1 MFDFKKLDVFF
12 AEDSLKKKLQ
22 ILDELTDYTT
32 QQQELLK
39 VEELDYEAFDRLV
52 DQKEP
57 LIEKI
62 MELDQ
67 GFETVYDR
75 IKEQLLGNKEQYAAQ
90 IRALQSLIGE
100 LTDKSVKLQT
110 MEQRNKSAVEQQFRK
125 SREKIRQG
133 RQNKQAALNY
143 YKNMNNANYVP
154 PQFLDDKK

>member
-1 MFDFKKLDVFF
+1 MESYLSVL
-12 AEDSLKKKLQ
+12 EDSLRKKLQ
-22 ILDELTDYTT
+22 ILDELTVYTT
-32 QQQELLK
+32 QQQELFQA
-39 VEELDYEAFDRLV
+39 EELDYAAFDRLV

-57 LIEKI
+57 LIQKI

-75 IKEQLLGNKEQYAAQ
+75 IKDQLIGNKEQYAAQ
-90 IRALQSLIGE
+90 IRTLQSLIGE

-133 RQNKQAALNY
+133 RQNHQAALNY
-143 YKNMNNANYVP
+143 YKNMNNSNYVP
-154 PQFLDDKK
+154 PQFLDNKK

>member
-1 MFDFKKLDVFF
+1 MDNYLSVL
-12 AEDSLKKKLQ
+12 EDSLKKKLQ
-22 ILDELTDYTT
+22 ILDELTDYTM

-52 DQKEP
+52 DQKDP
-57 LIEKI
+57 LIQRI

-75 IKEQLLGNKEQYAAQ
+75 IKEQLLSNKEQYAAQ

-143 YKNMNNANYVP
+143 YKNMNNSNYVP

>member
-1 MFDFKKLDVFF
+1 MDNYLSVL
-12 AEDSLKKKLQ
+12 EDSLKKKLQ

-52 DQKEP
+52 DQKDP
-57 LIEKI
+57 LIQRI

-110 MEQRNKSAVEQQFRK
+110 MEQRNKSAVEQQFK

-143 YKNMNNANYVP
+143 YKNMNNSNYVP

>member
-1 MFDFKKLDVFF
+1 MDNYLSVL
-12 AEDSLKKKLQ
+12 EDGLKKKLQ
-22 ILDELTDYTT
+22 ILDELTDYTM

-52 DQKEP
+52 DQKDP
-57 LIEKI
+57 LIQKI

>member
-1 MFDFKKLDVFF
+1 MDNYLSVL
-12 AEDSLKKKLQ
+12 EDSLKKKLQ
-22 ILDELTDYTT
+22 ILDELTDYTM

-57 LIEKI
+57 LIQKI

-75 IKEQLLGNKEQYAAQ
+75 IKEQLLGNKEQYVAQ

-110 MEQRNKSAVEQQFRK
+110 MEQRNKSAIEQQFRK

>member
-1 MFDFKKLDVFF
+1 MDNYLSVL
-12 AEDSLKKKLQ
+12 EDSLKKKLQ

-57 LIEKI
+57 LIQKI

-154 PQFLDDKK
+154 PQSLDDKK

>member
-1 MFDFKKLDVFF
+1 MDNYLSVL
-12 AEDSLKKKLQ
+12 EDSLKKKLQ

-57 LIEKI
+57 L
-62 MELDQ
+62 
-67 GFETVYDR
+67 

-133 RQNKQAALNY
+133 RQNKQEALNY

>member
-1 MFDFKKLDVFF
+1 MDNYLSVL
-12 AEDSLKKKLQ
+12 EDSLKKKLQ
-22 ILDELTDYTT
+22 ILDELTDYTM

-52 DQKEP
+52 DQKDP
-57 LIEKI
+57 LIQRI

-90 IRALQSLIGE
+90 IKALQSLIGE

-110 MEQRNKSAVEQQFRK
+110 MEQRNKTAIEQQFRK

-143 YKNMNNANYVP
+143 YKNMYNANYVP

>member
-1 MFDFKKLDVFF
+1 MDNYLSVL
-12 AEDSLKKKLQ
+12 EDSLKKKLQ
-22 ILDELTDYTT
+22 ILDELTDYTM

-52 DQKEP
+52 DQKDP
-57 LIEKI
+57 LIQRI

-125 SREKIRQG
+125 SREKIRKG

-143 YKNMNNANYVP
+143 YKNMNNSNYVP

>member
-1 MFDFKKLDVFF
+1 MDNYLSVL
-12 AEDSLKKKLQ
+12 EDSLKKKLQ
-22 ILDELTDYTT
+22 ILDELTDYTM

-39 VEELDYEAFDRLV
+39 GEELDYEAFDRLV

-57 LIEKI
+57 LIQRI

-90 IRALQSLIGE
+90 IKALQSLIGE

-110 MEQRNKSAVEQQFRK
+110 MEQRNKSAIEQQFRK

>member
-1 MFDFKKLDVFF
+1 MDNYLSVL
-12 AEDSLKKKLQ
+12 EDSLKKKLQ
-22 ILDELTDYTT
+22 ILDELTDYTM

-52 DQKEP
+52 DQKDP
-57 LIEKI
+57 LIQRI

-90 IRALQSLIGE
+90 IKALQSLIGE

-110 MEQRNKSAVEQQFRK
+110 MEQRNKSAIEQQFRK

-143 YKNMNNANYVP
+143 YKNMNNSNYVP

>member
-1 MFDFKKLDVFF
+1 MDNYLSVL
-12 AEDSLKKKLQ
+12 EDSLKKKLQ
-22 ILDELTDYTT
+22 ILDELTDYTM

-52 DQKEP
+52 DQKDP
-57 LIEKI
+57 LIQRI
-62 MELDQ
+62 IELDQ

-90 IRALQSLIGE
+90 IKALQSLIGE

-110 MEQRNKSAVEQQFRK
+110 MEQRNKSAIEQQFRR
-125 SREKIRQG
+125 SREKIRKG

-143 YKNMNNANYVP
+143 YKNMNNSNYVS

>member
-1 MFDFKKLDVFF
+1 MDNYLSVL
-12 AEDSLKKKLQ
+12 EDSLKKKLQ
-22 ILDELTDYTT
+22 ILDELTDYTM

-52 DQKEP
+52 DQKDP
-57 LIEKI
+57 LIQRI

-110 MEQRNKSAVEQQFRK
+110 MEQRNKSAVEQQFR
-125 SREKIRQG
+125 
-133 RQNKQAALNY
+133 N
-143 YKNMNNANYVP
+143 P
-154 PQFLDDKK
+154 PGTPEQTGGTELL

>member
-1 MFDFKKLDVFF
+1 MDNYLSVL
-12 AEDSLKKKLQ
+12 EDSLKKKLQ

-125 SREKIRQG
+125 SRKKIG
-133 RQNKQAALNY
+133 RAH
-143 YKNMNNANYVP
+143 V
-154 PQFLDDKK
+154 

>member
-1 MFDFKKLDVFF
+1 MDNYLSVL
-12 AEDSLKKKLQ
+12 EDSLKKKLQ
-22 ILDELTDYTT
+22 ILDELTDYTM

-52 DQKEP
+52 DQKDP
-57 LIEKI
+57 LIQKI

-143 YKNMNNANYVP
+143 YKNMNNSNYVP

>member
-1 MFDFKKLDVFF
+1 MDNYLSVL
-12 AEDSLKKKLQ
+12 EDSLKKKLQ

-57 LIEKI
+57 LIQRI

-143 YKNMNNANYVP
+143 YKNMNNSNYVP
-154 PQFLDDKK
+154 PQFLDNKK

>member
-1 MFDFKKLDVFF
+1 MDNYLSVL
-12 AEDSLKKKLQ
+12 EDSLKKKLQ

-57 LIEKI
+57 LIQKI

-110 MEQRNKSAVEQQFRK
+110 MEQRNKSAVEQQFR
-125 SREKIRQG
+125 QG

>member
-1 MFDFKKLDVFF
+1 MDNYLSVL
-12 AEDSLKKKLQ
+12 EDSLKKKLQ
-22 ILDELTDYTT
+22 ILDELTDYTM

-52 DQKEP
+52 DQKDP
-57 LIEKI
+57 LIQRI

-75 IKEQLLGNKEQYAAQ
+75 IKEQLLDNKEQYAAQ

-110 MEQRNKSAVEQQFRK
+110 MEQRNKSAIEQQFRK

>member
-1 MFDFKKLDVFF
+1 MDNYLSVL
-12 AEDSLKKKLQ
+12 EDSLKKKLQ
-22 ILDELTDYTT
+22 ILDELTDYTM

-52 DQKEP
+52 DQKDP
-57 LIEKI
+57 LIQRI

-125 SREKIRQG
+125 SREKIRKG

-143 YKNMNNANYVP
+143 YKNMNNANYVL

>member
-1 MFDFKKLDVFF
+1 MDNYLSVL
-12 AEDSLKKKLQ
+12 EDSLKKKLQ
-22 ILDELTDYTT
+22 ILDELTDYTM

-57 LIEKI
+57 LIQRI

-75 IKEQLLGNKEQYAAQ
+75 IKEQLLDNKEQYAAQ

>member
-1 MFDFKKLDVFF
+1 MDNYLSVL
-12 AEDSLKKKLQ
+12 EDSLKKKLQ
-22 ILDELTDYTT
+22 ILDELTDYTM

-52 DQKEP
+52 DQKDP
-57 LIEKI
+57 LIQRI

-75 IKEQLLGNKEQYAAQ
+75 IKEQLLGNKEPYAAQ
-90 IRALQSLIGE
+90 IKALQSLIGE

-110 MEQRNKSAVEQQFRK
+110 MEQRNKTAIEQQFRK

>member
-1 MFDFKKLDVFF
+1 MDNYLSVL
-12 AEDSLKKKLQ
+12 EDSLKKKLQ
-22 ILDELTDYTT
+22 ILDELTDYTM

-52 DQKEP
+52 DQKDP
-57 LIEKI
+57 LIQRI

-90 IRALQSLIGE
+90 IKALQSLIGE

-143 YKNMNNANYVP
+143 YKNMNNSNYVP

>member
-1 MFDFKKLDVFF
+1 MDNYLSVL
-12 AEDSLKKKLQ
+12 EDSLKKKLQ

-52 DQKEP
+52 DQKDP
-57 LIEKI
+57 LIQRI

-75 IKEQLLGNKEQYAAQ
+75 IKEQLLSNKEQYAAQ

-143 YKNMNNANYVP
+143 YKNMNNSNYVP

>member
-1 MFDFKKLDVFF
+1 MDNYLSVL
-12 AEDSLKKKLQ
+12 EDSLKKKLQ
-22 ILDELTDYTT
+22 ILDELTDYTM

-52 DQKEP
+52 DQKDP
-57 LIEKI
+57 LIQRI

-75 IKEQLLGNKEQYAAQ
+75 IKEQLLDNKEQYAAQ
-90 IRALQSLIGE
+90 IKALQSLIGE

-110 MEQRNKSAVEQQFRK
+110 MEQRNKSAIEQQFRK